1 MPVQNGKSYG
11 RSREFLL
18 NILSSDTHA
27 LNVPS
32 RKSLKSWT
40 INIALL
46 LSVYF
51 AVQAYQGR
59 HTQQSGPAP
68 DIQATDIN
76 GQNIS
81 LKQYQGKA
89 TLIYFWATWCNI
101 CSMTRSSIDNI
112 AQDHP
117 VITIASQS
125 GTDDEIQAYQKHHQ
139 FDVAIINDKAG
150 ELSKTYGIHAFPTIF
165 VLDVQGNISDVEIGF
180 SSEWGLRLRLW
191 WASG

>member
-1 MPVQNGKSYG
+1 M
-11 RSREFLL
+11 
-18 NILSSDTHA
+18 
-27 LNVPS
+27 NVPS

-46 LSVYF
+46 LCVYF
-51 AVQAYQGR
+51 AVQSYQGR

-68 DIQATDIN
+68 DIQAKDIN

-89 TLIYFWATWCNI
+89 TLVYFWATWCNI
-101 CSMTRSSIDNI
+101 CSMTRNSIYNI

-117 VITIASQS
+117 VISIASQS
-125 GTDDEIQAYQKHHQ
+125 GNDDEIQAYQQHHK
-139 FDVAIINDKAG
+139 FDVTIINDKAG
-150 ELSKTYGIHAFPTIF
+150 DLSTTYGINAFPTIF
-165 VLDVQGNISDVEIGF
+165 VLDAQGNISDVEIGL

-191 WASG
+191 WASE